1 MKQIYFRLPANQKFM
16 ILALS
21 VLMISGLMMRYS
33 SAQTAS
39 SPGADLVNTFCAA
52 CHKSGAAGAPI
63 LGNKEQWADR
73 ISKGEEELISNAING
88 INTMP
93 PKGGNTTLDDDL
105 VKDAVLY
112 MIELLEDKSEISV
125 TPQSDNSDKPAVNT
139 LAEVTVKDPAS
150 VTQLSK
156 PAENKAKVAP
166 ENTFNRLIKPASERN
181 RPPSKDGIHD
191 PENPATNLLQSP
203 ANAFE
208 GLPRSQAGNYIDWV
222 KALNDGHITPRFDA
236 QDPNAKPTVIDMNIV
251 REVKGSMPNVVYP
264 HKAHTEWL
272 DCSNCHPA
280 IFEPRKGANQI
291 SMAAILLGEKCG
303 VCHGKV
309 AFPVA
314 ECRRCHSQK
323 KQPVSQSAS
332 AQ

>member
-1 MKQIYFRLPANQKFM
+1 MRQEFSRLTINLSFT
-16 ILALS
+16 ILVSALLA
-21 VLMISGLMMRYS
+21 VNGLMMRYS
-33 SAQTAS
+33 SAQTAPS
-39 SPGADLVNTFCAA
+39 AAADLVNTFCAA
-52 CHKSGAAGAPI
+52 CHKTGAAGAPI
-63 LGNKEQWADR
+63 LGDKDQWAER
-73 ISKGEEELISNAING
+73 VSKGEEALVNNALNG
-88 INTMP
+88 FKAMP
-93 PKGGNTTLDDDL
+93 PKGGNVTLDDEL
-105 VKDAVLY
+105 VRGAVLY
-112 MIELLEDKSEISV
+112 MLELLEAKTEIG
-125 TPQSDNSDKPAVNT
+125 TAPNSDNSAEPEVEASG
-139 LAEVTVKDPAS
+139 EVTAQQSESDTQSSKS
-150 VTQLSK
+150 V
-156 PAENKAKVAP
+156 AKQVTVAP
-166 ENTFNRLIKPASERN
+166 ENTFNRLIKPAGERN

-191 PENPATNLLQSP
+191 PQNPATSTLQSP
-203 ANAFE
+203 AVAFE
-208 GLPRSQAGNYIDWV
+208 GLPRSQSGNYVDWV

-236 QDPNAKPTVIDMNIV
+236 QDPNVKPTVLDMNIV

-280 IFEPRKGANQI
+280 LFEPRKGANQI

-323 KQPVSQSAS
+323 KQPVSQSTS